1 MQNIKIE
8 NKQNRILI
16 TQPSQNNE
24 SSSHLEN
31 VMPATQFDT
40 LASTSKCSF
49 SNMNSNANQMPL
61 KKSKLAHI
69 LNTLKPSNLKMRF
82 KVKSLSKNFNPSS
95 NPMSPV
101 RNFLSDTETKEF
113 KKAKSN
119 SFLYVDSSLE
129 QSVAST
135 TSMPDDFR
143 SPIRRP
149 SRKLK
154 KNSLEKETTNRK
166 KIKPSKKKNAHS
178 SECISFSNKNTPL
191 TNFQSNI
198 QYFDEDDY
206 MDAFR
211 YFDID
216 GDGR

>member
-31 VMPATQFDT
+31 VMPATQNDT

-82 KVKSLSKNFNPSS
+82 KVKSLSK
-95 NPMSPV
+95 
-101 RNFLSDTETKEF
+101 TK
-113 KKAKSN
+113 
-119 SFLYVDSSLE
+119 
-129 QSVAST
+129 
-135 TSMPDDFR
+135 
-143 SPIRRP
+143 
-149 SRKLK
+149 
-154 KNSLEKETTNRK
+154 
-166 KIKPSKKKNAHS
+166 
-178 SECISFSNKNTPL
+178 
-191 TNFQSNI
+191 
-198 QYFDEDDY
+198 
-206 MDAFR
+206 
-211 YFDID
+211 
-216 GDGR
+216 

>member
-8 NKQNRILI
+8 NKQNRIII

-31 VMPATQFDT
+31 LMSATQNET
-40 LASTSKCSF
+40 LASASKCSF
-49 SNMNSNANQMPL
+49 SNMNQMPL

-82 KVKSLSKNFNPSS
+82 KAKSLSKNFNPSS
-95 NPMSPV
+95 NPMSPI
-101 RNFLSDTETKEF
+101 RNFLSDSETKEF

-143 SPIRRP
+143 SLIRRP

-154 KNSLEKETTNRK
+154 KNSLEKETTNMK

-178 SECISFSNKNTPL
+178 SECISFSNKNTPV